1 LNSELCMGDRP
12 GVAMSFRFEYGGV
25 MEFSFTDEQKA
36 FKDQVLKFSQKE
48 LAPLAEE
55 ADWKAEFCWE
65 AWRKIGGFGLLGI
78 TYPEAYGGS
87 GADVVTACLA
97 GEAVA
102 KGGAEG
108 GLCLAWGAHTYL
120 CGDTIVRHGT
130 EDQKKKY
137 VPPLAS
143 GEWVGAMGLTEPGA
157 GSDAASVRTT
167 AVRKGD
173 SYYLNGTKMFI
184 TNGPIA
190 DVMVIIAVTDKE
202 KKGAGISAFIV
213 EKNYRGFSVGREL
226 KKMGVR
232 ASTTGE
238 LVFDDCPVPA
248 ENILRREGDGFLI
261 ALGTVEW
268 DRSTLLAP
276 SLGGMEYA
284 LEACVSYAK
293 ERRQFDRPIASF
305 QAIQH
310 KLADMKV
317 VIEAM
322 RLLIYRVAWL
332 KDQGKGINPV
342 EAAVA
347 KLFVGELA
355 MKAAHDAVQIH
366 GGYGFMHEY
375 PVERLYRDTRLGSI
389 GGGTSEIMRLII
401 ARSIFAAGKPI

>member
-1 LNSELCMGDRP
+1 
-12 GVAMSFRFEYGGV
+12 
-25 MEFSFTDEQKA
+25 MEFGFTDEQKA
-36 FKDQVLKFSQKE
+36 FQEQVLKFSQKE

-55 ADWKAEFCWE
+55 ADWKGEFCWE
-65 AWRKIGGFGLLGI
+65 AWRRMGRFGLLGL
-78 TYPEAYGGS
+78 TYPEAFGGS
-87 GADVVTACLA
+87 GSDVVTACLA
-97 GEAVA
+97 GEAVGR
-102 KGGAEG
+102 GGAEG

-120 CGDTIVRHGT
+120 CGDTILRHGS
-130 EDQKKKY
+130 EEQKRKY
-137 VPPLAS
+137 VAKIAS

-157 GSDAASVRTT
+157 GSDAASIRTT

-173 SYYLNGTKMFI
+173 AYYLNGTKMFI

-190 DVMVIIAVTDKE
+190 DVMVIIAVTAKD

-213 EKNYRGFSVGREL
+213 EKNYPGFSVGREL
-226 KKMGVR
+226 KKMGVK

-238 LVFDDCPVPA
+238 LVFDECAVPA

-276 SLGGMEYA
+276 CLGGLEYA
-284 LEACVSYAK
+284 LDACVSYSK

-317 VIEAM
+317 IIEAM

-332 KDQGKGINPV
+332 KDQGQGVNPV

-347 KLFVGELA
+347 KLFAGELG

-366 GGYGFMHEY
+366 GGYGLMHEY
-375 PVERLYRDTRLGSI
+375 PVERIYRDSRLGAI

>member
-1 LNSELCMGDRP
+1 
-12 GVAMSFRFEYGGV
+12 
-25 MEFSFTDEQKA
+25 MEFSFTDEQKV

-65 AWRKIGGFGLLGI
+65 AWRKMGAFGLLGI

-87 GADVVTACLA
+87 EADVVTACLA

-102 KGGAEG
+102 QGGAEG

-120 CGDTIVRHGT
+120 CGDTILRHGT
-130 EDQKKKY
+130 EAHKKKY
-137 VPPLAS
+137 VPKLAS
-143 GEWVGAMGLTEPGA
+143 GEWVGALGLTEPGA

-173 SYYLNGTKMFI
+173 YYYLNGTKMFI

-202 KKGAGISAFIV
+202 KKAAGISALIV
-213 EKNYRGFSVGREL
+213 EKNYPGFSVGREL

-238 LVFDDCPVPA
+238 LIFDDCPVPV
-248 ENILRREGDGFLI
+248 ENILRREGEGFLI

-276 SLGGMEYA
+276 SLGGLEYA
-284 LEACVSYAK
+284 LEECVAYAK

-317 VIEAM
+317 IIEAM
-322 RLLIYRVAWL
+322 RMLIYRVAWL

-347 KLFVGELA
+347 KLYVGELG

>member
-1 LNSELCMGDRP
+1 
-12 GVAMSFRFEYGGV
+12 

-78 TYPEAYGGS
+78 TVPEAYGGS
-87 GADVVTACLA
+87 GADVITACLA

-102 KGGAEG
+102 QGGAEG

-120 CGDTIVRHGT
+120 CGDTILRHGT
-130 EDQKKKY
+130 EEQKKKY
-137 VPPLAS
+137 VPNLAS

-157 GSDAASVRTT
+157 GSDAASIRTT
-167 AVRKGD
+167 AVRKGNY
-173 SYYLNGTKMFI
+173 YYLNGTKMFI

-190 DVMVIIAVTDKE
+190 DLMVIIAVTDKG

-213 EKNYRGFSVGREL
+213 EKNFSGFFIGKEL

-248 ENILRREGDGFLI
+248 ENILRREGEGFLI
-261 ALGTVEW
+261 ALGIVEW

-276 SLGGMEYA
+276 SLGGLEYA
-284 LEACVSYAK
+284 LESCVSYAK

-317 VIEAM
+317 IIEAM

-347 KLFVGELA
+347 KLYVGELG

-375 PVERLYRDTRLGSI
+375 PVERFYRDTRLGSI

>member
-1 LNSELCMGDRP
+1 MD
-12 GVAMSFRFEYGGV
+12 FRFTE
-25 MEFSFTDEQKA
+25 EQKA
-36 FKDQVLKFSQKE
+36 FKEQVLKFTQKE

-65 AWRKIGGFGLLGI
+65 AWRRMGGFGLLGL

-87 GADVVTACLA
+87 GSDVVTACLA
-97 GEAVA
+97 GEAA
-102 KGGAEG
+102 GQGGAEG

-120 CGDTIVRHGT
+120 CGDTILRHGT
-130 EDQKKKY
+130 EEQKQKY
-137 VPPLAS
+137 LPKLAT

-157 GSDAASVRTT
+157 GSDAASIRTT
-167 AVRKGD
+167 ATRKGD
-173 SYYLNGTKMFI
+173 HYLLNGTKMFI

-190 DVMVIIAVTDKE
+190 DVMVIIAGTSRE
-202 KKGAGISAFIV
+202 KKAAGISAFIV
-213 EKNYRGFSVGREL
+213 EKNSPGFTVGREL

-238 LVFDDCPVPA
+238 LVFQDCLVPV

-276 SLGGMEYA
+276 ALGGLEFA

-293 ERRQFDRPIASF
+293 GRKQFDRPIASF

-317 VIEAM
+317 TIEAM

-332 KDQGKGINPV
+332 KDQGKGLNPV
-342 EAAVA
+342 EAAAA
-347 KLFVGELA
+347 KLFLGEQGI
-355 MKAAHDAVQIH
+355 KAASDAVQIH

-375 PVERLYRDTRLGSI
+375 PVERIFRDSRLGSI

>member
-1 LNSELCMGDRP
+1 MG
-12 GVAMSFRFEYGGV
+12 A
-25 MEFSFTDEQKA
+25 
-36 FKDQVLKFSQKE
+36 
-48 LAPLAEE
+48 
-55 ADWKAEFCWE
+55 
-65 AWRKIGGFGLLGI
+65 FGLLGI
-78 TYPEAYGGS
+78 TYPETFGGS

-102 KGGAEG
+102 QGGAEG

-120 CGDTIVRHGT
+120 CGDTIWRHGT
-130 EDQKKKY
+130 EERKKKY
-137 VPPLAS
+137 VPKLAS

-157 GSDAASVRTT
+157 GSDAASIRTT
-167 AVRKGD
+167 AIRKGD
-173 SYYLNGTKMFI
+173 YYYLNGTKMFI

-202 KKGAGISAFIV
+202 KKAAGISAFIV
-213 EKNYRGFSVGREL
+213 EKNYAGFSVGREL

-238 LVFDDCPVPA
+238 LVFEDCPVPA
-248 ENILRREGDGFLI
+248 ENLLRREGEGFLI

-276 SLGGMEYA
+276 SLGGLEYA
-284 LEACVSYAK
+284 LEACVAYAK

-317 VIEAM
+317 IIEAM

-347 KLFVGELA
+347 KLYVGELG

>member
-1 LNSELCMGDRP
+1 MD
-12 GVAMSFRFEYGGV
+12 FRF
-25 MEFSFTDEQKA
+25 SDEQKA

-65 AWRKIGGFGLLGI
+65 AWKKMGGFGLLGI
-78 TYPEAYGGS
+78 TFPEAYGRS

-102 KGGAEG
+102 QGGAEG

-120 CGDTIVRHGT
+120 CGDTILRHGT
-130 EDQKKKY
+130 EEQKKKY
-137 VPPLAS
+137 VPDLAS

-173 SYYLNGTKMFI
+173 YYYLNGTKMFI

-190 DVMVIIAVTDKE
+190 DVMVVIAVTDKE

-213 EKNYRGFSVGREL
+213 EKNYAGFSVGREL

-248 ENILRREGDGFLI
+248 ENILRREGEGFLI

-276 SLGGMEYA
+276 SLGGLEYA

-317 VIEAM
+317 IIEAM

-347 KLFVGELA
+347 KLYVGELG

>member
-65 AWRKIGGFGLLGI
+65 AWRKMGGFGLLGI

-120 CGDTIVRHGT
+120 CGDTILRHGT
-130 EDQKKKY
+130 EEQKKKY
-137 VPPLAS
+137 VPNLAS

-213 EKNYRGFSVGREL
+213 EKNYPGFSVGREL
-226 KKMGVR
+226 KKMGVK

-248 ENILRREGDGFLI
+248 ENILRREGEGFLI

-276 SLGGMEYA
+276 SLGGMESA
-284 LEACVSYAK
+284 LEACVAYSK

>member
-1 LNSELCMGDRP
+1 
-12 GVAMSFRFEYGGV
+12 

-78 TYPEAYGGS
+78 TFPEAYGGS
-87 GADVVTACLA
+87 GADVITACLA

-102 KGGAEG
+102 QGGAEG

-120 CGDTIVRHGT
+120 CGDTILRHGT
-130 EDQKKKY
+130 EEQKKKY
-137 VPPLAS
+137 VPNLAS

-157 GSDAASVRTT
+157 GSDAASIRTT
-167 AVRKGD
+167 AVRKGNY
-173 SYYLNGTKMFI
+173 YYLNGTKMFI

-190 DVMVIIAVTDKE
+190 DLMVIIAVTDKG

-213 EKNYRGFSVGREL
+213 EKNFSGFFIGKEL

-248 ENILRREGDGFLI
+248 ENILRREGEGFLI
-261 ALGTVEW
+261 ALGIVEW

-276 SLGGMEYA
+276 SLGGLEYA
-284 LEACVSYAK
+284 LESCVSYAK

-317 VIEAM
+317 IIEAM

-347 KLFVGELA
+347 KLYVGELG

-375 PVERLYRDTRLGSI
+375 PVERFYRDTRLGSI

>member
-1 LNSELCMGDRP
+1 
-12 GVAMSFRFEYGGV
+12 
-25 MEFSFTDEQKA
+25 MEFSFTDEQKS

-55 ADWKAEFCWE
+55 ADWKAEFSWE
-65 AWRKIGGFGLLGI
+65 AWKKMGGFGLLGI

-102 KGGAEG
+102 QGGAEG

-120 CGDTIVRHGT
+120 CGDTILRHGT
-130 EDQKKKY
+130 EEQKKKY
-137 VPPLAS
+137 VPNLAS
-143 GEWVGAMGLTEPGA
+143 GKWVGAMGLTEPGA

-173 SYYLNGTKMFI
+173 YYYLNGTKMFI

-190 DVMVIIAVTDKE
+190 DVMVIIAVTDKG

-213 EKNYRGFSVGREL
+213 EKNYAGFSVGREL

-248 ENILRREGDGFLI
+248 ENILRTEGAGFLI

-276 SLGGMEYA
+276 SLGGLEHA

-317 VIEAM
+317 IIEAM

-347 KLFVGELA
+347 KLYVGELG

-401 ARSIFAAGKPI
+401 ARSIFAAGKLI